1 MSENKIL
8 GLIGLAKKAGK
19 VVSGADLCEREIRT
33 KKSELI
39 IIANDISP
47 AGRKAITDICNH
59 YKVKNIT
66 FSDKEKLG
74 IAVGAA
80 GDRSVVSVN
89 ERGFCDAVLKK
100 YADFQLGR
108 NGE

>member
-1 MSENKIL
+1 MSENKVL

-19 VVSGADLCEREIRT
+19 IVSGADLCEREIRT

-39 IIANDISP
+39 IIAGDISP
-47 AGRKAITDICNH
+47 SGRKAITDICSH
-59 YKVKNIT
+59 YGVKSIT
-66 FSDKEKLG
+66 LSDKEMLG
-74 IAVGAA
+74 AAVGAA
-80 GDRSVVSVN
+80 GDRSVISVSDK
-89 ERGFCDAVLKK
+89 GFGDAILKK